1 MQRYYDVDPIV
12 NELYVD
18 NNGNKYS
25 VLVTNE
31 EHRVVDSR
39 VILNGLPDPGYRVVV
54 ESNGNILTEVSL
66 NEKLS
71 DNTKYKVDYANG
83 FVNLHSNLEG
93 QMVNIKQYHSRGL
106 SYFPA
111 NRVYTELDEW
121 GRVRETLADSATMLN
136 KVSAIAD
143 SLPSMLQDMIER
155 EQSLID
161 ASARVQ
167 EQEDII
173 ANFQADFERVEAIA
187 QEATRQ
193 ADIIETALQITQSRI
208 EELNGVVNKSELL
221 QTQLSSENGLAT
233 DLINQQEQIIENSQ
247 TERENLQQ
255 SIEDTQNQVN
265 QFITQSSERIDT
277 ILANFADDESRYNNL
292 RTQVDQLIIDSNEA
306 AQNLQDIIDGSDL
319 SGYATQVGLD
329 NRVRFVTET
338 QYNTLKTN
346 NNIEENITYIIY
358 R

>member
-1 MQRYYDVDPIV
+1 M
-12 NELYVD
+12 
-18 NNGNKYS
+18 
-25 VLVTNE
+25 LVTNE

-54 ESNGNILTEVSL
+54 ESDGIILTEVPL

-71 DNTKYKVDYANG
+71 DKTYKVDYANG
-83 FVNLHSNLEG
+83 FVNLHSSLEG

-111 NRVYTELDEW
+111 SRVYIELDEW
-121 GRVRETLADSATMLN
+121 GKVRETLADNATMIN
-136 KVSAIAD
+136 KVSAIVD
-143 SLPSMLQDMIER
+143 SLPSMLQDMLER
-155 EQSLID
+155 EQSLMD

-173 ANFQADFERVEAIA
+173 ANFNADFERVEAIA

-193 ADIIETALQITQSRI
+193 AEIVQTALQIAQSRI

-233 DLINQQEQIIENSQ
+233 DLINQQEQIIANSQ
-247 TERENLQQ
+247 QERENLQQ

-265 QFITQSSERIDT
+265 QFITQSSERIDG
-277 ILANFADDESRYNNL
+277 ILANFADDESRYNDL
-292 RTQVDQLIIDSNEA
+292 RTQVDQLIIDADEA
-306 AQNLQDIIDGSDL
+306 ATNLQNMIDASDL

-329 NRVRFVTET
+329 NRIRFINET
-338 QYNTLKTN
+338 QYDTLKTN

-358 R
+358 K

>member
-1 MQRYYDVDPIV
+1 MSYNNINPIV
-12 NELYVD
+12 NELYIGSDGVRYA
-18 NNGNKYS
+18 KEM
-25 VLVTNE
+25 TNE
-31 EHRVVDSR
+31 QHTVNNSKIV
-39 VILNGLPDPGYRVVV
+39 LNGLPDNGYRISV
-54 ESNGNILTEVSL
+54 EYNGALMVEIPIRELIEDERNF
-66 NEKLS
+66 
-71 DNTKYKVDYANG
+71 KVDYSYG
-83 FVNLHSNLEG
+83 YIYFHPNLEG
-93 QMVNIKQYHSRGL
+93 KNIVVKEYHSRGL

-121 GRVRETLADSATMLN
+121 GRVRETLADSATMIN

-143 SLPSMLQDMIER
+143 SLPSMLQDMLER

-161 ASARVQ
+161 ASARVK

-173 ANFQADFERVEAIA
+173 ANFQADFERVETIA
-187 QEATRQ
+187 QEATAQ
-193 ADIIETALQITQSRI
+193 AEIIETALQITQSRI

-221 QTQLSSENGLAT
+221 QAQLSSENGLAT
-233 DLINQQEQIIENSQ
+233 DLINQQEQIIANSQ
-247 TERENLQQ
+247 QERENLQN

-265 QFITQSSERIDT
+265 QFITQSSERIDG

-306 AQNLQDIIDGSDL
+306 AQNLQDMIDGSDL